1 MPAHRAR
8 ALARAIARLAL
19 VSLLLSLSP
28 PAGAAPKAASFE
40 DVAARA
46 RVLAAQPYREPDRV
60 PQWLSELDYD
70 KWRDIRFRPERA
82 HWGGQNVP
90 FTLQFF
96 HPGLF
101 YDRVVKINEI
111 DAQGARPIP
120 FSPSL
125 FDYGDSGIGSQV
137 PQNLGFAGF
146 RVHHPLKRQDYFDE
160 VIVFLGASYFRAVGR
175 DLVYGLSS
183 RGLAVD
189 TALSSGEEFPWFR
202 EFWILRP
209 GPGRK
214 QFVILALL
222 DSPSVAGAYRF
233 SVTPGV
239 DTLVDVDLQL
249 FFRRQVS
256 KLGIAPLTSMF
267 LQGENRLGS
276 VEDFRPEVHD
286 SDGLLLETQGSEW
299 IWRPLDGRRR
309 LTVTSFALENPRG
322 FGLIQRDRNFDHF
335 QDLEARPD
343 IRPSG
348 WVAPKGE
355 WGRGRVE
362 LVEIP
367 TRDDTNDNVVSM
379 WVPDAPATG
388 MLELSYQITWFGE
401 NKNLSPNGRAVDT
414 RRDRGNLPDVHRFV
428 IDFQGGQLAKLP
440 ADAVLQG
447 VIATGGSPGAE
458 IVGQQVMKN
467 PVTGGWRLVFQVRPS
482 GSEPVEL
489 RAFLQRGESALTE
502 TWSYLLQP

>member
-1 MPAHRAR
+1 MPFQR
-8 ALARAIARLAL
+8 ARAIARRISRCAL
-19 VSLLLSLSP
+19 FPLLLFSSSAL
-28 PAGAAPKAASFE
+28 AANKAASFE
-40 DVAARA
+40 DVAAKA
-46 RVLAAQPYREPDRV
+46 RILAAQPYREPERV

-70 KWRDIRFRPERA
+70 KWRDIRFRPDRA
-82 HWGGQNVP
+82 QWGGQNVP

-101 YDRVVKINEI
+101 YDRVVEIHEI
-111 DAQGARPIP
+111 DAQGTRPVP

-160 VIVFLGASYFRAVGR
+160 VIVFLGASYFRAVAR

-183 RGLAVD
+183 RGLAID

-209 GPGRK
+209 APGRK
-214 QFVILALL
+214 EFMILALL
-222 DSPSVAGAYRF
+222 DSQSVAGAYRF
-233 SVTPGV
+233 NVTPGV
-239 DTLVDVDLQL
+239 ETVVDVDLQL
-249 FFRRQVS
+249 FFRRQVN

-267 LQGENRLGS
+267 LQGENRLDK
-276 VEDFRPEVHD
+276 VQDFRPEVHD
-286 SDGLLLETQGSEW
+286 SDGLLVESGSGEW
-299 IWRPLDGRRR
+299 IWRPLDGRQR
-309 LTVTSFALENPRG
+309 LTVTSFQLESPRG
-322 FGLIQRDRNFDHF
+322 FGMVQRDRDFDHF

-343 IRPSG
+343 LRPSA
-348 WVAPKGE
+348 WVTPKGS

-379 WVPDAPATG
+379 WVPEAQPTG
-388 MLELSYQITWFGE
+388 MLELSYRLTWFGDD
-401 NKNLSPNGRAVDT
+401 KNFSPGGRVVAT

-428 IDFQGGQLAKLP
+428 IDFQGAQLAKLP

-447 VIATGGSPGAE
+447 VIATSGSPEAQ
-458 IVGQQVMKN
+458 IVNQQVMKN
-467 PVTGGWRLVFQVRPS
+467 PITGGWRFVFQVRPN
-482 GSEPVEL
+482 GSEPVDL
-489 RAFLQRGESALTE
+489 RAFLQRGDSALTE